1 MRGLESYPPPILHP
15 PDVRVWL
22 SAAHARSRNSFAH
35 GVVVARSL
43 LPYLTQARPLRS
55 DRTTDRPL
63 FFSFS
68 PTNDG
73 RFAGGA
79 FLFCPHPH
87 VRCRPTAER
96 RRWHEGGR
104 TAPDRSFQGGGGQAV
119 EARHR
124 SFRLRLRR
132 LALQLARGS
141 RSFRAVPCGGVSVGQ
156 RLVDMVQILFRYS
169 SDMVQIWLRY
179 VCGSAARS
187 VVS

>member
-1 MRGLESYPPPILHP
+1 MPSSARRPRLAVCGARTEPEFVRTRCRRGAVPSPL
-15 PDVRVWL
+15 PDPG
-22 SAAHARSRNSFAH
+22 AAPSI
-35 GVVVARSL
+35 
-43 LPYLTQARPLRS
+43 RPN
-55 DRTTDRPL
+55 DRPL
-63 FFSFS
+63 FLSFS

-96 RRWHEGGR
+96 RRRHEGGR

-169 SDMVQIWLRY
+169 SDMVQIWFGY